1 MKKFLG
7 YFIKYP
13 VAVNI
18 FIAGFLIFGYLGYRQ
33 LKSSIFPLSDPS
45 IINISVSFPGA
56 SPQEVEEGV
65 VEKIERNLK
74 GIEGVDRITSVS
86 KENVGTVN
94 VEILLDFDI
103 NQVLNEVKNA
113 VDKIPSFP
121 SGSEPPVVETIKP
134 SRAAVTFVLT
144 GKNVPLSVLKSKA
157 QEIEDDLLRV
167 GGISQISLQGFPE
180 EEIEIA
186 LTEER
191 LQSLDLTFEQVALAV
206 ANANILVTGGSVK
219 TNSEEYLIR
228 ADNKFRYA

>member
-1 MKKFLG
+1 M
-7 YFIKYP
+7 
-13 VAVNI
+13 
-18 FIAGFLIFGYLGYRQ
+18 
-33 LKSSIFPLSDPS
+33 
-45 IINISVSFPGA
+45 
-56 SPQEVEEGV
+56 
-65 VEKIERNLK
+65 
-74 GIEGVDRITSVS
+74 
-86 KENVGTVN
+86 
-94 VEILLDFDI
+94 
-103 NQVLNEVKNA
+103 
-113 VDKIPSFP
+113 
-121 SGSEPPVVETIKP
+121 
-134 SRAAVTFVLT
+134 TFVLT

>member
-45 IINISVSFPGA
+45 IINISVSFHGA

-134 SRAAVTFVLT
+134 SRAAVTFVVT
-144 GKNVPLSVLKSKA
+144 GKDIPLSVLKSKA

-191 LQSLDLTFEQVALAV
+191 LQSLDLTFDQVAL
-206 ANANILVTGGSVK
+206 
-219 TNSEEYLIR
+219 
-228 ADNKFRYA
+228 